1 MSVAVG
7 YLTIAYL
14 TMTRHIKVVALIIL
28 AVGLFHGARRLYSS
42 HMLFS
47 ESLHGNQGY
56 ASQYKA
62 VLSTYM
68 FLF

>member
-1 MSVAVG
+1 
-7 YLTIAYL
+7 
-14 TMTRHIKVVALIIL
+14 MTRHIKVVALIIL

-62 VLSTYM
+62 VLSTY
-68 FLF
+68 LFIF